1 MNGIKYLLD
10 TCFIIRWH
18 GQQADALGIIQQ
30 LDMQLS
36 ECAYSDISHAEI
48 FSWHGLNQTDEQ
60 GLKYLLADL
69 PRLAVSNRVIDDTI
83 RIRRKH
89 KIKLPDALILATAK
103 TYRLQLVTLD
113 DKLQRIE
120 KLEAERQ

>member
-18 GQQADALGIIQQ
+18 GQQADALGIIQR

-48 FSWHGLNQTDEQ
+48 FSWHGLSQADEH

-69 PRLAVSNRVIDDTI
+69 PRLAVTNRVIDNTI
-83 RIRRKH
+83 HIRRKH

-113 DKLQRIE
+113 DKLRRIE
-120 KLEAERQ
+120 QLEAERQ

>member
-18 GQQADALGIIQQ
+18 GQQADALGIIQR

-103 TYRLQLVTLD
+103 TYRLQLITLD
-113 DKLQRIE
+113 DRLQRIE
-120 KLEAERQ
+120 QLEADRL